1 MSSAALKP
9 AGSRDPA
16 GLAGRLTGIEGLRA
30 VAAVSILVFH
40 CWLFT
45 ASGKASWV
53 IGPFGALMWPLESG
67 VTLFFVLSGFLLYR
81 PIAAAIIAGRPRP
94 SVRRYL
100 RNRALRILPA
110 YWAVLFLSALV
121 IGSAA
126 SGIVNERF
134 VVGVIHDPATLG
146 ADALLIGNYIPTHF
160 LSGIP
165 PSWSLSTEV
174 AFYLLLPLVVA
185 LAARVAGAR
194 QRVALWLPPATLL
207 AIGLVGKV
215 AIATLS
221 PGREHPVET
230 SWHGVLARSF
240 LTHADLF
247 GYGMAAAVIFATC
260 EAGNARPLQRILRL
274 VPKRALAYVGLS
286 ALIFGYY
293 LIPTYA
299 YDSIVALLAA
309 LLLLRI
315 LRPDRAGRP
324 LWIERRAAVA
334 CGKVSYSI
342 FLWNYPVLLFLAST
356 GLLLGS
362 QDAVAVIVNT
372 LTASAVVGLL
382 SYLTYRF
389 VELPALNLKR
399 TAGPSRSPVHA
410 AQGRHRAVGGSPLT
424 ESARAA
430 S

>member
-1 MSSAALKP
+1 M
-9 AGSRDPA
+9 SRDPA
-16 GLAGRLTGIEGLRA
+16 PPASRLHGIEGLRA
-30 VAAVSILVFH
+30 VAALSILVFH

-45 ASGKASWV
+45 VGKAGWV
-53 IGPFGALMWPLESG
+53 IGPLGALMWPLESG

-81 PIAAAIIAGRPRP
+81 PFAAAVLAGRPRP

-110 YWAVLFLSALV
+110 YWAILLASALV

-126 SGIVNERF
+126 TGIIGGSF
-134 VVGVIHDPATLG
+134 VVGVSLDPATLG
-146 ADALLIGNYIPTHF
+146 AVALLIGNYLPTKF

-174 AFYLLLPLVVA
+174 AFYVLLPLFVVI
-185 LAARVAGAR
+185 AACAAGR
-194 QRVALWLPPATLL
+194 RRRMALWLPPATLL

-215 AIATLS
+215 AVATFS
-221 PGREHPVET
+221 PGREHPVEA
-230 SWHGVLARSF
+230 SLHGVLARSF

-247 GYGMAAAVIFATC
+247 GYGMAAAVIFAAYET
-260 EAGNARPLQRILRL
+260 GNARPLEKILRL
-274 VPKRALAYVGLS
+274 VPKRLLAYFGLS

-315 LRPDRAGRP
+315 LRPGRSGKP
-324 LWIERRAAVA
+324 LWIERRPAVA
-334 CGKVSYSI
+334 CGKISYSI
-342 FLWNYPVLLFLAST
+342 FLWNYPVLLFLASQ

-362 QDAVAVIVNT
+362 NDAVAFIVNT
-372 LTASAVVGLL
+372 LVASTIVLLL
-382 SYLTYRF
+382 SCLTYRF
-389 VELPALNLKR
+389 VELPAINLKR
-399 TAGPSRSPVHA
+399 AGGRRRARVQA
-410 AQGRHRAVGGSPLT
+410 GQGSQPRIGGSPLT

>member
-1 MSSAALKP
+1 V
-9 AGSRDPA
+9 SRDSAPP
-16 GLAGRLTGIEGLRA
+16 AGRLQGVEGLRA
-30 VAAVSILVFH
+30 VAALSILVFH

-45 ASGKASWV
+45 VSGKASWV
-53 IGPFGALMWPLESG
+53 IGPLGALMWPLESG

-81 PIAAAIIAGRPRP
+81 PFAAAAFAGTPRP

-110 YWAVLFLSALV
+110 YWAILLSSALV

-126 SGIVNERF
+126 TGIVSGSF

-146 ADALLIGNYIPTHF
+146 ADALLIGNYIPTKF

-165 PSWSLSTEV
+165 PSWSLSTEM
-174 AFYLLLPLVVA
+174 AFYVLLPLFVVVA
-185 LAARVAGAR
+185 ARAAGRR
-194 QRVALWLPPATLL
+194 RRIALWLPPATLL
-207 AIGLVGKV
+207 AIGLAGKV

-221 PGREHPVET
+221 PGREHPVEA

-247 GYGMAAAVIFATC
+247 GYGMAAAVVFAAC
-260 EAGNARPLQRILRL
+260 EAGNARPLERILRL
-274 VPKRALAYVGLS
+274 VPKRLLAYFGLS

-293 LIPTYA
+293 LLPTYG
-299 YDSIVALLAA
+299 YDSIIALLTA

-315 LRPDRAGRP
+315 LRPGRSGKP

-342 FLWNYPVLLFLAST
+342 FLWNYPVLLFMASQ

-362 QDAVAVIVNT
+362 RDAAAFVVNT
-372 LTASAVVGLL
+372 LVASTIVLLL
-382 SYLTYRF
+382 SYITYRF

-399 TAGPSRSPVHA
+399 PGQRGTNALRRAGGQPRIGA
-410 AQGRHRAVGGSPLT
+410 SPLT

>member
-1 MSSAALKP
+1 MSRSTAA
-9 AGSRDPA
+9 
-16 GLAGRLTGIEGLRA
+16 LAGRLQGVEGLRA
-30 VAAVSILVFH
+30 VAALSILVFH

-53 IGPFGALMWPLESG
+53 IGPLGALMWPLESG

-81 PIAAAIIAGRPRP
+81 PIAASIVSGSPRP

-110 YWAVLFLSALV
+110 YWAVLLSSALV

-126 SGIVNERF
+126 TGIVSGSF
-134 VVGVIHDPATLG
+134 VVGVIHDPAKLG
-146 ADALLIGNYIPTHF
+146 ADALLVGNSIPNAF

-165 PSWSLSTEV
+165 PAWSLSTEV
-174 AFYLLLPLVVA
+174 AFYLLLPLTVA
-185 LAARVAGAR
+185 VAARAAR
-194 QRVALWLPPATLL
+194 GRSRAALWLPPATLL
-207 AIGLVGKV
+207 AIGFVGKV
-215 AIATLS
+215 AVAALS
-221 PGREHPVET
+221 PGREKPVVA

-247 GYGMAAAVIFATC
+247 GYGMAAAAIFVAY
-260 EAGNARPLQRILRL
+260 EAGNVRPLERILRL
-274 VPKRALAYVGLS
+274 VPKRLLAYAGLS

-299 YDSIVALLAA
+299 YDSIVALFAA

-315 LRPDRAGRP
+315 VHPGRPAGQP

-334 CGKVSYSI
+334 CGKASYSI
-342 FLWNYPVLLFLAST
+342 FLWNYPVLLFLASE

-362 QDAVAVIVNT
+362 HDAAAFVVNT
-372 LTASAVVGLL
+372 LTASTIVGVL

-389 VELPALNLKR
+389 VEVPALSLK
-399 TAGPSRSPVHA
+399 AGRPQPRDHA
-410 AQGRHRAVGGSPLT
+410 ARGRQRPLVGSPLT
-424 ESARAA
+424 DSAPAA